1 MKTFSIFAIAGS
13 MLALALPAAPAQAA
27 ELPRA
32 SLGSL
37 SAPAA
42 WDGTGASSFP
52 VIEVAEQG
60 RGRGRGNGKRI
71 YDGRGRYYEPRRLGR
86 NDRVWRGRD
95 GRFHCRRD
103 NGTTG
108 LIVGAGVGALLGR
121 ELDQSG
127 DRALGTIA
135 GAVGG
140 GLLGRELD
148 RGGLRCR

>member
-1 MKTFSIFAIAGS
+1 MKFSIFAAAGA
-13 MLALALPAAPAQAA
+13 LVALALPALPAQAA

-32 SLGSL
+32 PLATLNTQAVFGQE
-37 SAPAA
+37 AA
-42 WDGTGASSFP
+42 SFP
-52 VIEVAEQG
+52 VIEIAEQR
-60 RGRGRGNGKRI
+60 RGKGKRGRI
-71 YDGRGRYYEPRRLGR
+71 YDRRGRYVEPRRLGR

-95 GRFHCRRD
+95 GRYHCRRD

-108 LIVGAGVGALLGR
+108 LIIGAGAGALLGR
-121 ELDQSG
+121 ALDTEG

-140 GLLGRELD
+140 GLLGREID